1 MGAVWR
7 RMLAMVIS
15 IPLATLASL
24 IFTANVRAQSRI
36 TPDNSLGA
44 ERSVVTPNVVI
55 KGLPSERID
64 GGATRGANLFHSF
77 QEFNVDAGRGAYFS
91 NPAGIQNILSRV
103 TGSNVSNIFG
113 KLGVLGNANL
123 FFINPNGIIF
133 GPNASLDLNGSFFAS
148 TANSI
153 VFPNGFEF
161 SATNP
166 QAPPLLTVNI
176 PIGLRFRD
184 NPGSITNQS
193 VLQVPSGNTLAL
205 VGGDVSLNGGGL
217 IAAGGRVE
225 LGGLTAGG
233 TVGLQ
238 VNSNNLA
245 ISFPDGVTRGDV
257 LLTNGSTV
265 NVRSGGGGSIA
276 INAQNL
282 NLSGSSNLRAGIA
295 SGLGSINSK
304 SGDIDI
310 NATKTVTLAD
320 LSLVSNALIPG
331 AIGSSG
337 NVNVTTESLLLTGG
351 SQLSASTFGL
361 GNAGNVNINASNIT
375 FTGVGN
381 TLVVQPGTTGTFRSS
396 GVLSTVE
403 AEAMGNGGIININA
417 NSLSL
422 SDGAQIQTLVRPATG
437 ILPGGRGNAGNI
449 NINIR
454 DAFTITGVS
463 KEGFTSAILANV
475 EAGAMGNGGNVNINA
490 GSLSLTNGAQI
501 SASTFGKGNAGNVI
515 IQASTISF
523 DGGRANFRSGIFN
536 NVESTGNGQ
545 AGEISIKTGS
555 LSLTNGAQLAAATF
569 GQGNAGKVIIQA
581 STISFDGGRANF
593 RSGIF
598 NNVESTGNGQAGEI
612 SIKTESLSL
621 TNGAQIATGT
631 FGEGNAGKITIE
643 ANGTISFNG
652 GNEGFY
658 SGIYSTV
665 EPKGKGEGGN
675 VSITTKSFSLTNGGL
690 VTVNNQGTGS
700 AGSIEVTARSIQLDN
715 QGQITAQTTS
725 GNGGNITL
733 TTQDLLLLRN
743 GSLISTN
750 AGTTSS
756 GGNGGNITITAPVI
770 VAFPSNNDITANA
783 FSGTGGNVKITT
795 SGLFGIAP
803 LSRAELARRLN
814 VTDSSQTNPSL
825 LNPSR
830 LPTSD
835 ITAISQQNPSLSG
848 TITINSPDVDPS
860 RGLIELPVNV
870 VDPTTL
876 IAQTPCHRS
885 IGSEFTITGRG
896 GLPPNPNQIL
906 ASDNVRVDLVKPA
919 SSTSNSPT
927 TSVKLQSLTPTVK
940 RLVPAEG
947 WIFNDKGQVVLTA
960 YDPTKTGP
968 QRSWQEP
975 ASCANR

>member
-545 AGEISIKTGS
+545 AGEISIKT
-555 LSLTNGAQLAAATF
+555 
-569 GQGNAGKVIIQA
+569 
-581 STISFDGGRANF
+581 
-593 RSGIF
+593 
-598 NNVESTGNGQAGEI
+598 
-612 SIKTESLSL
+612 ESLSL

-835 ITAISQQNPSLSG
+835 ITAISQQNPS
-848 TITINSPDVDPS
+848 
-860 RGLIELPVNV
+860 
-870 VDPTTL
+870 
-876 IAQTPCHRS
+876 
-885 IGSEFTITGRG
+885 
-896 GLPPNPNQIL
+896 
-906 ASDNVRVDLVKPA
+906 
-919 SSTSNSPT
+919 
-927 TSVKLQSLTPTVK
+927 
-940 RLVPAEG
+940 
-947 WIFNDKGQVVLTA
+947 
-960 YDPTKTGP
+960 
-968 QRSWQEP
+968 
-975 ASCANR
+975 